1 MSSHD
6 EQRPLLESSDLSG
19 PRAPPHQHNDSTR
32 RAFLTAVLCALI
44 IFVYSLGSATML
56 TPMSKIFEDIICH
69 NHARRQPQAHHA
81 LGEDRCK
88 APDVQSELASLQAWS
103 ATLEYIPGLLVAVPY
118 GTIADRFGHKLVLSL
133 SSTGVM
139 LQMLAQIIIC
149 AFPDTLP
156 LQLIWVTPVLG
167 LIGGGTAVLI
177 SMIYAVANDNI
188 PDSQRST
195 AFFYIG
201 ASAQL
206 GQLLSS
212 PIAYIT
218 MRRDVWLPVC
228 LGFGLFVLATTL
240 CMLIPSN
247 APELVRQSQ
256 RSVSPSACNAES
268 IHRSSSWA
276 RNLIIK
282 SGAALKWIAYDNRP
296 VGYMLT
302 SLLVT
307 VTAKYA
313 AALELQ
319 YITKRYDWSWEE
331 AGLVV
336 SARPITSLL
345 LLTIVLPALGSM
357 LLQRGFTPLSKDLSM
372 ARLSVFI
379 FGIGSLL
386 LGLAETR
393 VLASVGIIL
402 MACGA
407 GFSVLARSIISSLV
421 AKERVGLLYTVIS
434 VIESIGSIAAGPL
447 LLQFFNLGLFWGG
460 VWIGLPFIIAA
471 ILYIV
476 ALFIL
481 SFV

>member
-149 AFPDTLP
+149 IEAHIEPP
-156 LQLIWVTPVLG
+156 
-167 LIGGGTAVLI
+167 
-177 SMIYAVANDNI
+177 
-188 PDSQRST
+188 RST

-345 LLTIVLPALGSM
+345 LLTIVLPALGNM

-460 VWIGLPFIIAA
+460 PHPWNAEVLIGCLAGSG
-471 ILYIV
+471 LV
-476 ALFIL
+476 RGL
-481 SFV
+481 SLNELRR